1 MLPFVFCFQK
11 DRKRNKVRF
20 SFFIS
25 MKELKSELIKNI
37 NINFMVIFTSKLY
50 TLFKSKFV
58 LSPLKFSAVQ
68 WSREHQES
76 SVYKTAHAF

>member
-76 SVYKTAHAF
+76 SVYKTADAF